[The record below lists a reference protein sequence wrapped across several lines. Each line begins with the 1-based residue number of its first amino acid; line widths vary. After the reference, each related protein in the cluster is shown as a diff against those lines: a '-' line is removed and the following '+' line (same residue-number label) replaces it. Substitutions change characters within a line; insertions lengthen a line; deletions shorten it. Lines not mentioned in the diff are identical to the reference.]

1 MPFSLTNTLATFQRI
16 INNILREYLDI
27 FIIVYLDDILIF
39 SENKEEYKEY
49 ITKVLLKLLKAKL
62 LVNPEKS
69 HFHIQKVSFI
79 GYIIKPN
86 KISIDPKKIKAV
98 IK

>member
-1 MPFSLTNTLATFQRI
+1 MLY
-16 INNILREYLDI
+16 EYLDI

-49 ITKVLLKLLKAKL
+49 IIKVLSKLLKAKL
-62 LVNPEKS
+62 LVDPRKS
-69 HFHIQKVSFI
+69 YFHIQKVSFI
-79 GYIIKPN
+79 RYIIKPN
-86 KISIDPKKIKAV
+86 KISIDPEKIKAV